1 MKVVTEELS
10 AALAAMTIEDS
21 KELDLE
27 LRLLGTIRLYA
38 RLLKIKHY

>member
-27 LRLLGTIRLYA
+27 LRLLGAIRLYA
-38 RLLKIKHY
+38 RLLKVKHD

>member
-1 MKVVTEELS
+1 MKVVTEEFS

-27 LRLLGTIRLYA
+27 LRLFGAIRLYA
-38 RLLKIKHY
+38 WFLKVKHY